1 MPRIS
6 RTFLGLFVALLLALG
21 MTMPAS
27 ASTIRAGYPASLLA
41 RQEGTNV
48 LYSYGGGGSGYLSPG
63 LQVGHGWGGFD
74 YGIQIKSLRGDRYDD
89 VIVRSPDGV
98 LRIYHSNGSRL
109 SGGYQIGHG
118 WQDMTAIVPS
128 DDWDGDGR
136 PDILAR
142 RPDGRMFLY
151 PTNGAGRWGKV
162 RQIGHGWN
170 GLHMMSIP
178 GDIDGDGHDDLIA
191 VQESTGRLFLYP
203 GNGRGG
209 FKSGRAIGHGWG
221 NFVNLTSFGDM
232 DGDGIPDMI
241 GQRADGKLF
250 RYSGTGSGWWEPAVQ
265 IGHGW
270 HKMTLPGPWEV
281 TQAAGE
287 PAPKLQPPR
296 QPFVYGTLRTGD
308 RGYHMVQGRTLSER
322 KTTVPGYQLW
332 VTHGGTW
339 PWAVKASSS
348 VPLVGQIMEF
358 PKSTLATNI
367 ARLDLYEGY
376 SPSGDTNT
384 MRYHRVPATASSGEP
399 VWIYETTPRQ
409 AQWVVRNGYRVTN
422 GDWFRQVRAYSDLSS
437 GQDLLESAPL
447 PSQGQS
453 TPVSGA
459 VTIDDAIVSNTCTS
473 DLGTLTGGTFLELD
487 ITVDAPHG
495 TQYGYVSAPA
505 ESFVA
510 VNSLGLPFSPFDED
524 AKFCS
529 ATSDQLIA
537 FVDDGITASGTLT
550 LSGDIAKLYWINDA
564 GLPELVW
571 SKNGMPTQRAP
582 APASTEPAPTEPAPT
597 EPEPAE
603 PEPTPAIS
611 TGEPTV
617 VPSPRP

>member
-1 MPRIS
+1 MDMLAVPGDLTGDGNPDLIAREKSTGYLYLYAGTGRGGFAS
-6 RTFLGLFVALLLALG
+6 RTL
-21 MTMPAS
+21 
-27 ASTIRAGYPASLLA
+27 
-41 RQEGTNV
+41 
-48 LYSYGGGGSGYLSPG
+48 
-63 LQVGHGWGGFD
+63 
-74 YGIQIKSLRGDRYDD
+74 
-89 VIVRSPDGV
+89 
-98 LRIYHSNGSRL
+98 
-109 SGGYQIGHG
+109 IGHG
-118 WQDMTAIVPS
+118 WK
-128 DDWDGDGR
+128 
-136 PDILAR
+136 
-142 RPDGRMFLY
+142 
-151 PTNGAGRWGKV
+151 N
-162 RQIGHGWN
+162 
-170 GLHMMSIP
+170 
-178 GDIDGDGHDDLIA
+178 
-191 VQESTGRLFLYP
+191 
-203 GNGRGG
+203 
-209 FKSGRAIGHGWG
+209 FK
-221 NFVNLTSFGDM
+221 NLTSFGDM

-241 GQRADGKLF
+241 GQREDGRLY
-250 RYSGTGSGWWEPAVQ
+250 RYSGRGNGWWKPAVQ

-287 PAPKLQPPR
+287 PAPKPQPPR

-447 PSQGQS
+447 PSQGES

-459 VTIDDAIVSNTCTS
+459 VTIDGAIVSNTCTS

-550 LSGDIAKLYWINDA
+550 LSGDIAKLFWINDA

-571 SKNGMPTQRAP
+571 SKNGMPTQLAP
-582 APASTEPAPTEPAPT
+582 APASIEPAPTEPEPTEPALT

-603 PEPTPAIS
+603 PEPTPATS